1 MNEEFLMPQGEEP
14 IPELQHLG
22 RFVKCIRNKPKKPR
36 WTLMESFWLTIILFL
51 LFVAFTTTSLVAK
64 ALSLAA
70 ALFLLL
76 LPGMYKAIKHAAYFM
91 NRDYV
96 FFYEKGFVWE
106 VRTRSGKVRDR
117 KEVLYDLVDHV
128 EVKEKAIQG
137 NSSYANI
144 DILYKLTLVGHDGS
158 ILFTKS
164 SKYYRRP
171 YFSQNPQVEHVARSA
186 AMKAIEQQMETREN
200 TPAPKAAGTTAP
212 KAANTPAPK
221 AAGTT
226 APQTTTVTAPKA
238 AGTTAPQTTTV
249 TAPKAAETTAPQTT
263 KDDTFLQPWYVI
275 PVRPKAH
282 TPIEAKF
289 QGVSWLRDITRSA
302 RNSLHDGQPYS
313 EAKSREWFESQ
324 RARGLR
330 DVFYFYDEWAKA
342 PLQPGDKHGVICWY
356 YSCNPRYF
364 TFVVGDDAQL
374 SLVEKPLTDN
384 LYQKPVLTD
393 NTQQFVDI
401 LMKMVSY
408 SEGMWSD
415 NFWKA
420 AQQAREGDLMEAVAL
435 SQTGG
440 GIGSFYDTPYFNREL
455 TSKLYEERH
464 HALLY
469 SVNYC

>member
-14 IPELQHLG
+14 IPESQHLG
-22 RFVKCIRNKPKKPR
+22 RFVKCIRNKPEKPR
-36 WTLMESFWLTIILFL
+36 WTLMASFWVTIIVFL

-64 ALSLAA
+64 ALASAA

-164 SKYYRRP
+164 SKYYRRL
-171 YFSQNPQVEHVARSA
+171 FRSEHSGDEHVARSA
-186 AMKAIEQQMETREN
+186 AMKAIQQQMETREN
-200 TPAPKAAGTTAP
+200 TPAPKAAEINKPKTA
-212 KAANTPAPK
+212 NNS
-221 AAGTT
+221 
-226 APQTTTVTAPKA
+226 
-238 AGTTAPQTTTV
+238 
-249 TAPKAAETTAPQTT
+249 APKAAETIAPLTT
-263 KDDTFLQPWYVI
+263 KDDTILQPWYVI
-275 PVRPKAH
+275 PVKPKTH
-282 TPIEAKF
+282 SPIEAKF

-302 RNSLHDGQPYS
+302 RNSLHDGQPYA
-313 EAKSREWFESQ
+313 EDKSREWFESQ

-330 DVFYFYDEWAKA
+330 DVYYFYDEWAKA

-364 TFVVGDDAQL
+364 TFVVADDAQL

-420 AQQAREGDLMEAVAL
+420 AQLAREGDLMEAVAL

-440 GIGSFYDTPYFNREL
+440 GMGSFYDTPYFNREL
-455 TSKLYEERH
+455 TSKLYDERH

-469 SVNYC
+469 SINYC

>member
-36 WTLMESFWLTIILFL
+36 WTLMASFWLTIILFL

-64 ALSLAA
+64 ALASAA

-76 LPGMYKAIKHAAYFM
+76 LPGLYKAVKHAAYFM

-106 VRTRSGKVRDR
+106 VRSRSGKVLDR
-117 KEVLYDLVDHV
+117 KEVIYEDVDHMD
-128 EVKEKAIQG
+128 VKEKFIQG

-164 SKYYRRP
+164 SKYYRRL
-171 YFSQNPQVEHVARSA
+171 FRSEHSGDEHVARSA
-186 AMKAIEQQMETREN
+186 AMKAIQQQMETRKN
-200 TPAPKAAGTTAP
+200 TPAPKAAEINKPKTA
-212 KAANTPAPK
+212 NNS
-221 AAGTT
+221 
-226 APQTTTVTAPKA
+226 
-238 AGTTAPQTTTV
+238 
-249 TAPKAAETTAPQTT
+249 APKAAETIAPLTT
-263 KDDTFLQPWYVI
+263 KDDTILQPWYVI
-275 PVRPKAH
+275 PVKPKTH
-282 TPIEAKF
+282 SPIEAKF

-302 RNSLHDGQPYS
+302 RNSLHDGQPYA
-313 EAKSREWFESQ
+313 EDKSREWFESQ

-330 DVFYFYDEWAKA
+330 DVYYFYDEWAKA

-420 AQQAREGDLMEAVAL
+420 AQLAREGDLMEAVAL

-440 GIGSFYDTPYFNREL
+440 GMGSFYDTPYFNREL
-455 TSKLYEERH
+455 TSKLYDERH

-469 SVNYC
+469 SINYC

>member
-117 KEVLYDLVDHV
+117 KEVLYDLVNHM

-200 TPAPKAAGTTAP
+200 TPAPKAAGTTVP
-212 KAANTPAPK
+212 KAANTSAPK

-238 AGTTAPQTTTV
+238 ANNG
-249 TAPKAAETTAPQTT
+249 APQTT
-263 KDDTFLQPWYVI
+263 KDDTILHPWYVI
-275 PVRPKAH
+275 SAKPKEH
-282 TPIEAKF
+282 MIVEASF
-289 QGVSWLRDITRSA
+289 RGVNWLQEITRSA
-302 RNSLHDGQPYS
+302 RNSLHDGQPYA
-313 EAKSREWFESQ
+313 EAESSEWFENQ
-324 RARGLR
+324 RSRGLR

-374 SLVEKPLTDN
+374 SLIEKPLTDN

-393 NTQQFVDI
+393 NTKEFEEI
-401 LMKMVSY
+401 LMEMANS
-408 SEGMWSD
+408 SGGMWRD
-415 NFWKA
+415 NFLLA
-420 AQQAREGDLMEAVAL
+420 AQKAREGDLMEAVSL

-455 TSKLYEERH
+455 TSKLYDERH

-469 SVNYC
+469 SINYC

>member
-36 WTLMESFWLTIILFL
+36 WTLMESFWLTIIVFL

-186 AMKAIEQQMETREN
+186 AMKAIQQQMETREN

-238 AGTTAPQTTTV
+238 AETIAPL
-249 TAPKAAETTAPQTT
+249 TT
-263 KDDTFLQPWYVI
+263 KDDTILQPWYVI
-275 PVRPKAH
+275 PVKPKTH
-282 TPIEAKF
+282 SPIEAKF

-302 RNSLHDGQPYS
+302 RNSLHDGQPYA

-330 DVFYFYDEWAKA
+330 DVYYFYDEWAKA

-364 TFVVGDDAQL
+364 TFVVADDAQL

-384 LYQKPVLTD
+384 LYQKPALTD

-420 AQQAREGDLMEAVAL
+420 AQLAREGDLMEAVAL
-435 SQTGG
+435 SQTGSG
-440 GIGSFYDTPYFNREL
+440 MGSFYDTPYFNREL
-455 TSKLYEERH
+455 TSKLYDERH

-469 SVNYC
+469 SINYC

>member
-36 WTLMESFWLTIILFL
+36 WTLMESFWLTIIVFL

-64 ALSLAA
+64 ALASAA

-76 LPGMYKAIKHAAYFM
+76 LPGLYKAVKHAAYFM

-106 VRTRSGKVRDR
+106 VRTRTGKVLDH
-117 KEVLYDLVDHV
+117 KEVLYEDVNHM

-186 AMKAIEQQMETREN
+186 AMKAIQQQMETREN

-221 AAGTT
+221 AAEING
-226 APQTTTVTAPKA
+226 PKA
-238 AGTTAPQTTTV
+238 ANNS
-249 TAPKAAETTAPQTT
+249 APKAAETTAPQTT

-282 TPIEAKF
+282 TTIEAKF

-302 RNSLHDGQPYS
+302 RNSLHDGQPYA

-330 DVFYFYDEWAKA
+330 DVYYFYDEWAKA

-364 TFVVGDDAQL
+364 TFVVADDAQL

-384 LYQKPVLTD
+384 LYQKPALTD

-420 AQQAREGDLMEAVAL
+420 AQKAREGDLMEAVAL

>member
-36 WTLMESFWLTIILFL
+36 WTLMESFWLTIIVFL
-51 LFVAFTTTSLVAK
+51 LFVAFTTTSLIAK

-186 AMKAIEQQMETREN
+186 AMKAIQQQMETREN

-212 KAANTPAPK
+212 KAANTP
-221 AAGTT
+221 
-226 APQTTTVTAPKA
+226 APKA

-289 QGVSWLRDITRSA
+289 QGVSWLRVITRSA
-302 RNSLHDGQPYS
+302 RNSLHDGQPYA

-330 DVFYFYDEWAKA
+330 DVYYFYDEWAKA

>member
-1 MNEEFLMPQGEEP
+1 MPQGEEP

-36 WTLMESFWLTIILFL
+36 WTLMESFWLTIIVFL
-51 LFVAFTTTSLVAK
+51 LFVAFTTTSLIAK

-186 AMKAIEQQMETREN
+186 AMKAIQQQMETREN

-212 KAANTPAPK
+212 KAANTP
-221 AAGTT
+221 
-226 APQTTTVTAPKA
+226 APKA

-302 RNSLHDGQPYS
+302 RNSLHDGQPYA

-384 LYQKPVLTD
+384 LYQKPALTD

-420 AQQAREGDLMEAVAL
+420 AQQAREGNLMEAVAL